1 MAFWN
6 NKKRYRKRDKYT
18 NIEKVAYNLGVIENV
33 IKNNKDCRVRD
44 SYLNGKNGK
53 KDKKPLH

>member
-1 MAFWN
+1 MAFF
-6 NKKRYRKRDKYT
+6 RKRDKYT
-18 NIEKVAYNLGVIENV
+18 NIEKVAYHLGVIENV

-53 KDKKPLH
+53 KDRKPLR